1 MYTALC
7 TFILTLIFAI
17 NVREKIRKSQGTK
30 NRLLHCEPTLMKYS
44 YFLSAGPNL

>member
-17 NVREKIRKSQGTK
+17 NVREKNESHNVPKMVQSQ
-30 NRLLHCEPTLMKYS
+30 PTLMKY
-44 YFLSAGPNL
+44 